1 MTIRTCLVLAT
12 IVGLVGGLIGRLAP
26 HNATSVQVA
35 PSPAPSSAAPVR
47 GRCEAAR
54 AVLASTKVQLAICT
68 ASRAF
73 DARAPETE
81 PSGVPEV
88 SEPDIRKPESI
99 DPRLP
104 SAEDTQIWREFV
116 DSDSGALLVRH
127 FDGTLGIYNP
137 DEWPIDGDGVIMG
150 RKLPDG
156 RLGWYAG
163 PDAGPR
169 SDPAAFQ
176 PWEPPVDR
184 LPVMRREPDGT
195 ITLDGKPASPSVQ
208 FMFGGKVEEP
218 AKPQQ

>member
-1 MTIRTCLVLAT
+1 MTIRTCLVLAL
-12 IVGLVGGLIGRLAP
+12 IVSVVGGIIGRLAP
-26 HNATSVQVA
+26 HNATS
-35 PSPAPSSAAPVR
+35 SPASSSAAPDR
-47 GRCEAAR
+47 RRCEAAR
-54 AVLASTKVQLAICT
+54 AVLASTKAQLAICT
-68 ASRAF
+68 AF
-73 DARAPETE
+73 GARVPETE

-88 SEPDIRKPESI
+88 SDSDLLKPEAI

-104 SAEDTQIWREFV
+104 SAEDRQMWREFV
-116 DSDSGALLVRH
+116 DGDSETVLVRH
-127 FDGTLGIYNP
+127 FDGTLGVYKP
-137 DEWPIDGDGVIMG
+137 DEWPVDGDGVIIG

-176 PWEPPVDR
+176 PWEPQIGP